1 MAFSSGGGGGGAP
14 MAEINVTP
22 LVDVMLVLLIIFMIT
37 APMMQHKIRIDLP
50 QATLNQQNTEP
61 VEPIDL
67 AIKEDGSLYWNDS
80 SISDLELKAQLAVA
94 AQKTVQPELQIRAE
108 KNTRYEIV
116 AKVMADA
123 KNQGMVK
130 IGFVTTPGAR
140 GQQQ

>member
-50 QATLNQQNTEP
+50 QASLNTQNQDP

-67 AIKEDGSLYWNDS
+67 AIKEDGTLYWNDS

>member
-1 MAFSSGGGGGGAP
+1 MAFSSGSGAGAP

-37 APMMQHKIRIDLP
+37 APLMQHKIRIDLP
-50 QATLNQQNTEP
+50 QATINQNPETP
-61 VEPIDL
+61 PDPIDL

-80 SISDLELKAQLAVA
+80 AISDMELKAQLAVT
-94 AQKTVQPELQIRAE
+94 AQRAPQPELQIRAE
-108 KNTRYEIV
+108 KATRYEIV

-130 IGFVTTPGAR
+130 IGFVTTPAPR
-140 GQQQ
+140 Q